1 MTFML
6 IRTQNICFIVLMI
19 ISRLIVT
26 RGENLR
32 KVKGSVGMQK
42 LEEKSKQF
50 LGKKNSSW
58 Y

>member
-1 MTFML
+1 ML

-32 KVKGSVGMQK
+32 KVKDSVGMQK
-42 LEEKSKQF
+42 LEEKSLKIPITLTQR
-50 LGKKNSSW
+50 KSPK
-58 Y
+58 

>member
-1 MTFML
+1 ML

-32 KVKGSVGMQK
+32 KVKDSVGMQK

-50 LGKKNSSW
+50 LGEKNSSW